1 MRTGPEDLEQ
11 AIDRLYQLPADAF
24 TGARNTLAAEWKA
37 KGDKDAAARIKAL
50 GKPTAVAWA
59 VNQLYWSDRAA
70 FDALVLALAHVAS
83 AQRGGLAG
91 GGGPE
96 LRDAMRVRN
105 ERLQQAVRAAERKL
119 VESGSQGGLGVQQRL
134 AATLEALASPRPS
147 GSVSDVVPGRL
158 SGDLAPRGFE
168 VAFGLGDMDLPPT
181 PAGVPGVLGGSGT
194 PGGSGGD
201 GVPPA
206 GVLEGAE
213 PPRLKERKLSV
224 GLGGLQ
230 PRETDSRRE
239 AESNVGRLRREL
251 EIAAR
256 TLREAES
263 RAEAARNDLES
274 LEARIPPTRA
284 RLEEKRSAEAAAR
297 QAHDAVRAQLADA
310 EHALESHE
318 EQRD

>member
-1 MRTGPEDLEQ
+1 MRTGPADLEE

-24 TGARNTLAAEWKA
+24 TGARNALAASWKA

-50 GKPTAVAWA
+50 GRPTAVAWA
-59 VNQLYWSDRAA
+59 ANQLYWGDRAL
-70 FDALVLALAHVAS
+70 FDALALALTHVAS

-105 ERLQQAVRAAERKL
+105 ERLQQAVRAAERRL

-134 AATLEALASPRPS
+134 AATLEALASPRHS
-147 GSVSDVVPGRL
+147 GMSADVVPGRL
-158 SGDLAPRGFE
+158 TGDLAPRGFE
-168 VAFGLGDMDLPPT
+168 VAFGLGEMDLPKPPLVSAASAGETASRIAPGEDEPSDPDSET
-181 PAGVPGVLGGSGT
+181 PDPE
-194 PGGSGGD
+194 
-201 GVPPA
+201 PP
-206 GVLEGAE
+206 
-213 PPRLKERKLSV
+213 PPRLTLVAKPDPEIHA
-224 GLGGLQ
+224 
-230 PRETDSRRE
+230 RRQRIAE
-239 AESNVGRLRREL
+239 AESAVGRLRREL

-284 RLEEKRSAEAAAR
+284 RLEEKRAADDAAR
-297 QAHDAVRAQLADA
+297 RAHDAVQPQLTDA
-310 EHALESHE
+310 EAKLEALGPE
-318 EQRD
+318 RG